1 MNIDFQKYR
10 DNTALRL
17 GQAEEQVI
25 IMTTQIQQ
33 LQEIIEQQE
42 QKIKELEKKDVES
55 EVDTPDANIETTD

>member
-1 MNIDFQKYR
+1 MQIDFQKYR
-10 DNTALRL
+10 DNTTLKV

-42 QKIKELEKKDVES
+42 QKIKELEDKDEATEEGV
-55 EVDTPDANIETTD
+55 IE

>member
-1 MNIDFQKYR
+1 MQIDFQKYR

-42 QKIKELEKKDVES
+42 QKIKELEQKE
-55 EVDTPDANIETTD
+55 EGGIE